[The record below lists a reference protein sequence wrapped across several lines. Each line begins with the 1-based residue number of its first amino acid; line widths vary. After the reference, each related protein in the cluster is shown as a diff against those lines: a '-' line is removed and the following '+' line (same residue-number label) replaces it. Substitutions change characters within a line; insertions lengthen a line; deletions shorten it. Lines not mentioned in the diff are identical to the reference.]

1 MAEESKCPVAG
12 GAEREGKYAEK
23 SDAMR
28 AFANSDWW
36 PEQLNLKGLQH
47 DSPLVD
53 PMGEEF
59 DYVKEFESLDLSA
72 VINDLK
78 ALMTDFAGMVAG
90 RLRPLRAAV
99 HPDGVAQRR
108 HLSHP

>member
-1 MAEESKCPVAG
+1 
-12 GAEREGKYAEK
+12 
-23 SDAMR
+23 MR

-53 PMGEEF
+53 PMGGEF
-59 DYVKEFESLDLSA
+59 DYAKEFESLDLNA

-78 ALMTDFAGMVAG
+78 ALMTELAGLVAG
-90 RLRPLRAAV
+90 GLRPLRAAV
-99 HPDGVAQRR
+99 HPDGVA
-108 HLSHP
+108 

>member
-1 MAEESKCPVAG
+1 MKPNARLAG

-47 DSPLVD
+47 SIR
-53 PMGEEF
+53 
-59 DYVKEFESLDLSA
+59 LSSIRWA
-72 VINDLK
+72 KSSTTPRNS
-78 ALMTDFAGMVAG
+78 
-90 RLRPLRAAV
+90 RA
-99 HPDGVAQRR
+99 
-108 HLSHP
+108 ST

>member
-1 MAEESKCPVAG
+1 MTSESKCPVAG
-12 GAEREGKYAEK
+12 GGEREGKYAEK

-59 DYVKEFESLDLSA
+59 DYSKEFASLDLNA
-72 VINDLK
+72 VISDLQG
-78 ALMTDFAGMVAG
+78 A
-90 RLRPLRAAV
+90 
-99 HPDGVAQRR
+99 
-108 HLSHP
+108 